1 VRERIDVRAMTALSG
16 GHLAV
21 DFAGGALFVL
31 IPYLHDKFHLSYTL
45 AAVLVLCSTVS
56 GSLMQPLFGLWSDRR
71 GAIWLIPVGVAAG
84 GIGIALVAVS
94 PTYGLVVL
102 FVIVSG
108 LGTAAFH
115 PEGSKFAAYVSGRRR
130 ASGMAFF
137 SVGGNIG
144 FGLGALAAAV
154 LVHALGLG
162 GGLLLAV
169 PCLAA
174 GAVLFSLR
182 GYLLGF
188 VPDRETARRAA
199 GQDDR
204 RALGLLLTVITFRS
218 LAWYGVL
225 TFVPLWAESQGHS
238 KQYGTGLLWAML
250 LIGGIGTIAAGP
262 IADAVGLRA
271 VLLVANVSICPL
283 MLVFVLVGGATGA
296 IALAFVGIAVIGTFG
311 ITMVMAQQYMPT
323 RIGTASGLSIGF
335 SIGLGGIAAVILG
348 GIADS
353 VDLRTALL
361 VSASGA
367 VVATALT
374 VLLPRE
380 RSRRLEPE
388 AAVT

>member
-1 VRERIDVRAMTALSG
+1 
-16 GHLAV
+16 
-21 DFAGGALFVL
+21 
-31 IPYLHDKFHLSYTL
+31 
-45 AAVLVLCSTVS
+45 
-56 GSLMQPLFGLWSDRR
+56 
-71 GAIWLIPVGVAAG
+71 
-84 GIGIALVAVS
+84 
-94 PTYGLVVL
+94 
-102 FVIVSG
+102 
-108 LGTAAFH
+108 
-115 PEGSKFAAYVSGRRR
+115 
-130 ASGMAFF
+130 MAFF

-154 LVHALGLG
+154 LVHSLGLH

-169 PCLAA
+169 PCLAVSA
-174 GAVLFSLR
+174 LLFSLR

-188 VPDRETARRAA
+188 APDRETVRRAA
-199 GQDDR
+199 GEDDP
-204 RALGLLLTVITFRS
+204 RALVLLLTVITFRS

-250 LIGGIGTIAAGP
+250 LVGGIGTIAAGP
-262 IADAVGLRA
+262 IADSIGLRT
-271 VLLVANVSICPL
+271 VLLVANIAICPL
-283 MLVFVLVGGATGA
+283 MLVFILVGGALGA

-311 ITMVMAQQYMPT
+311 ITMVMAQQYLPT

-335 SIGLGGIAAVILG
+335 SIGLGGVAAVALG

-374 VLLPRE
+374 MLLPRE
-380 RSRRLEPE
+380 RTRRLEPE
-388 AAVT
+388 VAVP

>member
-1 VRERIDVRAMTALSG
+1 MA
-16 GHLAV
+16 
-21 DFAGGALFVL
+21 
-31 IPYLHDKFHLSYTL
+31 L
-45 AAVLVLCSTVS
+45 AAVSS
-56 GSLMQPLFGLWSDRR
+56 
-71 GAIWLIPVGVAAG
+71 
-84 GIGIALVAVS
+84 
-94 PTYGLVVL
+94 TYGLVVL

-154 LVHALGLG
+154 LVHSLGLD

-169 PCLAA
+169 PCVAVAA
-174 GAVLFSLR
+174 LLFSLR

-188 VPDRETARRAA
+188 APDRETVRRAA
-199 GQDDR
+199 GEDDP
-204 RALGLLLTVITFRS
+204 RALVLLLTVITFRS

-238 KQYGTGLLWAML
+238 KEYGTGLLWAML
-250 LIGGIGTIAAGP
+250 LVGGIGTVAAGP
-262 IADAVGLRA
+262 IADAIGLRT
-271 VLLVANVSICPL
+271 VLLVANIAICPL
-283 MLVFVLVGGATGA
+283 MLVFILVGGALGA
-296 IALAFVGIAVIGTFG
+296 VALAFVGIAVIGTFG
-311 ITMVMAQQYMPT
+311 ITMVMAQQYLPT

-335 SIGLGGIAAVILG
+335 SIGLGGLAAVLLG

-374 VLLPRE
+374 MLLPRE
-380 RSRRLEPE
+380 RTRRLEPE
-388 AAVT
+388 VAVP